1 MMRVAAALAA
11 LFVLLFQSGVD
22 VAALALLGQVV
33 LAMLALG
40 VLGDLLGILV
50 WLRGRTGVSAAE
62 ERSAEDRTIAPTII
76 VDGSNVMHWGGDPS
90 QMVLTRVI
98 AAIVA
103 QGYRPHIYFDAN
115 AGYKLFDKFM
125 SEAAMAQISG
135 VLPTQVTVVPGG
147 TPADPVLL
155 EHAVSARVRVV
166 TNDQFRDWKSQ
177 FPQIEKRGFL
187 VEGRWQQ
194 GTPILNL

>member
-11 LFVLLFQSGVD
+11 LFVLLSLGGVD
-22 VAALALLGQVV
+22 AAALALLGQIV

-40 VLGDLLGILV
+40 VLGDVLGILL
-50 WLRGRTGVSAAE
+50 WLRQRTGVSGAAKQSSDS
-62 ERSAEDRTIAPTII
+62 RDIAPTII
-76 VDGSNVMHWGGDPS
+76 VDGSNVMHWGGEPS

-98 AAIVA
+98 AEIVA
-103 QGYRPHIYFDAN
+103 QGHRPHIYFDAN

-135 VLPTQVTVVPGG
+135 VLPAQVTVVPGG

-177 FPQIEKRGFL
+177 FPQIAKKGFL
-187 VEGRWQQ
+187 VKGRWQQ